1 LSGYTFLGLDF
12 LFYLFVFHPER
23 LILFASVFNTETY
36 SLVLRL
42 PVLEATQQEESQH
55 AQQQQWT
62 YNSVLLYSAFNQS
75 TVRAVSV
82 LAAIDTVYAA
92 ALQLAKA
99 HASLYSLCMPTVQTK
114 QQFKKQFNNNS
125 KNNSTTIQKTIQQQF
140 NNNSTTIQQQ
150 FNKCQ

>member
-1 LSGYTFLGLDF
+1 
-12 LFYLFVFHPER
+12 
-23 LILFASVFNTETY
+23 LILFAIVFNTETY

-55 AQQQQWT
+55 AQQQQRT
-62 YNSVLLYSAFNQS
+62 YNSVLLYSAFNPS

-125 KNNSTTIQKTIQQQF
+125 TTIQQQF
-140 NNNSTTIQQQ
+140 NNNSTSVNDIGHSQHSVSTDYE
-150 FNKCQ
+150 

>member
-1 LSGYTFLGLDF
+1 
-12 LFYLFVFHPER
+12 
-23 LILFASVFNTETY
+23 
-36 SLVLRL
+36 L

-55 AQQQQWT
+55 AQQQQQRT
-62 YNSVLLYSAFNQS
+62 YNSVLLYSAFNPS

-125 KNNSTTIQKTIQQQF
+125 TTIQKTIQQQFKKQFNNNSTTIHQQF